1 MNAQQKDFNVLLN
14 HGHGND
20 HGNGNSVWRR
30 PGQGPGHNH
39 EHRHDSGWETGLAQ
53 RPSGRNGGGANPP
66 GGQSG
71 SNSQQERYVTSAG
84 IESVRKKI
92 DTDAK
97 QFFADVKGYVDDT
110 DVSFPGWGVLGSL
123 IIGIRYG
130 KIQDDVRGLM
140 DNGHDTMDAWS
151 TALDTIKKNWKKAE
165 DSSTAV
171 YQ

>member
-1 MNAQQKDFNVLLN
+1 VSAQQKDFNVLLN

-20 HGNGNSVWRR
+20 HGNENWVRRR
-30 PGQGPGHNH
+30 PGQGPGHHH

-53 RPSGRNGGGANPP
+53 RPSGNPP
-66 GGQSG
+66 GDQSG
-71 SNSQQERYVTSAG
+71 SGSQQERYVTSAG

-110 DVSFPGWGVLGSL
+110 EVSFPGWGALGSL

-130 KIQDDVRGLM
+130 KIQNDVRGLM